1 MTCILA
7 LSSIIGVSF
16 IFCSLKVSS
25 EATKIEEYQE
35 ITNKLD

>member
-7 LSSIIGVSF
+7 LSGIIGISF

-25 EATKIEEYQE
+25 EATKVEEYEE
-35 ITNKLD
+35 INRKL